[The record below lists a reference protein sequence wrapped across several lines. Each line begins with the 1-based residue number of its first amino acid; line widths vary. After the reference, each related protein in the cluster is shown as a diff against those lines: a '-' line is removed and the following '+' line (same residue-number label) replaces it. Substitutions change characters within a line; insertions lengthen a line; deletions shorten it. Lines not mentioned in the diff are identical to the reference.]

1 MSENFKN
8 LRRNTGMSDGTA
20 LAQREAAVTA
30 ALTLIQSKVLN
41 SGGATQL
48 QWELDNLNTYADQ
61 IQAALKVNAE

>member
-8 LRRNTGMSDGTA
+8 LHRGVSVGEGRDA
-20 LAQREAAVTA
+20 ERREAAVTA

-48 QWELDNLNTYADQ
+48 QWELSNLSTYADQ
-61 IQAALKVNAE
+61 IQEALKVNAE